1 MPMEQIGTYYMAD
14 RPELYEIQR
23 NCNYEFIVPGID
35 DIVRPGMVGNE
46 TNAKIKDAQNM
57 LRISIIG
64 AFIPH
69 FTQQPIEIKRGNNT
83 LKYAGVPS
91 FGNGT
96 LKFNDFIGA
105 DVKSIL
111 MAWQNM
117 SYNVYTEKVASL
129 QRTPY
134 KKTCFLLEYPPDYYA
149 PHRKWIIGGCWISGI
164 TESDYD
170 NYNGDR
176 HEVSC
181 TIEYDWAKLDTSII
195 PETIQ
200 QNVLNFTPINVS

>member
-1 MPMEQIGTYYMAD
+1 MPEQIGTYYLAD
-14 RPELYEIQR
+14 RPEFYEIQR
-23 NCNYEFIVPGID
+23 NCNYEFVITGVD
-35 DIVRPGMVGNE
+35 DLIRPGMTGNE
-46 TNAKIKDAQNM
+46 TNAKINDAQNV
-57 LRISIIG
+57 LRVSVNS

-69 FTQQPIEIKRGNNT
+69 FTQQPVEVRRGNNM
-83 LKYAGVPS
+83 LKYAGIPS
-91 FGNGT
+91 FSNGT
-96 LKFNDFIGA
+96 INFHDFIGT

-149 PHRKWIIGGCWISGI
+149 PHRKWIMGGCWISGLQ
-164 TESDYD
+164 EE
-170 NYNGDR
+170 NYTNDNGDK
-176 HEVSC
+176 HMISC

-200 QNVLNFTPINVS
+200 QNTLNVLPI